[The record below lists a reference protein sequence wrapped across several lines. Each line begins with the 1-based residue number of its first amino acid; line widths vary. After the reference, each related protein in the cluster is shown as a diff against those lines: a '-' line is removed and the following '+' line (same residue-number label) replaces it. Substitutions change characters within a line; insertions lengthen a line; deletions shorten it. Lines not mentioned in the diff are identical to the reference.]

1 MTEKIQHIIDTIRL
15 KCNSLHAQL
24 ESERA
29 AKINQ
34 DVELTDLKSEIL
46 ILKNK
51 NFEIEQEKN
60 QLRLELDSII
70 KQGVDDKQAVVENRN
85 EEIDELVREIE
96 HCINQLKQ

>member
-1 MTEKIQHIIDTIRL
+1 
-15 KCNSLHAQL
+15 LHAQL

-29 AKINQ
+29 AKISQ

-51 NFEIEQEKN
+51 NFQIEQEKN
-60 QLRLELDSII
+60 QLKSELDSII
-70 KQGVDDKQAVVENRN
+70 KQGVDDKQAVEENRN